1 MTERR
6 AYLFI
11 YNDDVGTREQ
21 IREFLDE
28 LPEVLNWR
36 YDIPHA
42 FYVVSR
48 CGAQELAERI
58 REFSEGRFL
67 IAEVTKN
74 KQGLLPRRT
83 WNLLNK
89 ATLPRTDGRSEAA
102 GQEPRRRTS
111 TA

>member
-21 IREFLDE
+21 IRKFLDE

-36 YDIPHA
+36 YDIPHV
-42 FYVVSR
+42 FYIVS
-48 CGAQELAERI
+48 CCSAQELAERI
-58 REFSEGRFL
+58 RGFSEGRFL

-89 ATLPRTDGRSEAA
+89 ATLPGTDGRSKAA
-102 GQEPRRRTS
+102 RQEPKPRKS
-111 TA
+111 SA